1 MMMIII
7 IIIIII
13 IIMIIIIIIIII
25 IMMTCYTLAS
35 ANYLAPD
42 IHPFRRLSKTSLVPA
57 R

>member
-1 MMMIII
+1 MMM

-25 IMMTCYTLAS
+25 MMTYYTLAS

>member
-1 MMMIII
+1 MMIII

-13 IIMIIIIIIIII
+13 IILMMMMMMIY
-25 IMMTCYTLAS
+25 YTLAP

>member
-1 MMMIII
+1 MMIII

-13 IIMIIIIIIIII
+13 ILMMMMMMIY
-25 IMMTCYTLAS
+25 YTLAP

-42 IHPFRRLSKTSLVPA
+42 IHPFRRLSKTSLALA

>member
-1 MMMIII
+1 MMMMIII
-7 IIIIII
+7 IIIIT
-13 IIMIIIIIIIII
+13 IMIIII
-25 IMMTCYTLAS
+25 MMMIYYTLAP

>member
-1 MMMIII
+1 MMM

-25 IMMTCYTLAS
+25 IMMTYYTLAS